1 MALKFNL
8 EDSFEKIIKV
18 LGVGGGGSNAVSN
31 MYIHGIKGI
40 SFAVC
45 NTDSQ
50 ALARSPVPEKIQI
63 GSHTTEGLGC
73 GADPETG
80 KRAAQESIE
89 TLRKVLDQNV
99 KMLFLTAGMGGG
111 TGTGASP
118 IIAKLARELGILT
131 IGIVT
136 RPFTFEGNRRK
147 RVAEEGINELR
158 KYVDS
163 LLIINNDNILKI
175 APKNMKQ
182 KEAFKMADNVL
193 LNAAK
198 GIAEIITVPGYVN
211 VDFADVRTI
220 MKNSGTAIMGLGVAE
235 GKDRAKKAIEMA
247 MNSPLLDHTDIRGA
261 KGILLNIAA
270 SEDSYEIQETE
281 IITSYLQEHIDPD
294 AQIIFGCVFDNT
306 LEDKLSVTLI
316 ATGIGQKNT
325 PPHTSHHLKKPKQLS
340 LTEIYETNKEMNSPS
355 QKTTQK
361 EPSTLLA
368 ENLNPY
374 QEETQPFLSP
384 KLNPQ
389 ERIKKMKKQTIDLD
403 NPQQLA
409 HMNEIPAYKRRQ
421 IDLQVGMR
429 PKQSTPPPSLGK
441 LKLVVDDEG
450 NVSLSSNT
458 FLYDNAD

>member
-8 EDSFEKIIKV
+8 DDSFERIIKV

-31 MYIHGIKGI
+31 MYVHGIKGI

-89 TLRKVLDQNV
+89 TLRKLLDQNI

-136 RPFTFEGNRRK
+136 RPFSFEGNRRK
-147 RVAEEGINELR
+147 RIAEEGINELR

-220 MKNSGTAIMGLGVAE
+220 MKNSGTAIMGVGVAE
-235 GKDRAKKAIEMA
+235 GKDRARKAIEMA
-247 MNSPLLDHTDIRGA
+247 MNSPLLDNTDIRGA

-270 SEDSYEIQETE
+270 SEDTYEIHETE
-281 IITSYLQEHIDPD
+281 IITNYLQEHIDPD
-294 AQIIFGCVFDNT
+294 AQIIFGCVFDETMN
-306 LEDKLSVTLI
+306 DKLSVTLI
-316 ATGIGQKNT
+316 ATGIGQKNS
-325 PPHTSHHLKKPKQLS
+325 PISSPIKKAKQLS
-340 LTEIYETNKEMNSPS
+340 LTEVYKQSADTDSS
-355 QKTTQK
+355 LQKRAQK
-361 EPSTLLA
+361 ETPLLLT
-368 ENLNPY
+368 EQSPQSQEVNQSFLN
-374 QEETQPFLSP
+374 P
-384 KLNPQ
+384 KLNPE
-389 ERIKKMKKQTIDLD
+389 ERLKKIKMQRLDLD

-429 PKQSTPPPSLGK
+429 PKQTTPSPSLGK
-441 LKLVVDDEG
+441 IKLVVDDEG
-450 NVSLSSNT
+450 NVSISSNT
-458 FLYDNAD
+458 YLYDNAD